1 MDHFCPPLCD
11 LYVVDWAFNVK
22 HQRYRLLAFPFP
34 ISSKPSHHKRGSR
47 LTTRRCVLHLQAR
60 SERRKVNDCVAG
72 GFTGL
77 LSWRRLARAACRVAG
92 KDTRSLRG
100 RGLSS

>member
-1 MDHFCPPLCD
+1 M
-11 LYVVDWAFNVK
+11 
-22 HQRYRLLAFPFP
+22 
-34 ISSKPSHHKRGSR
+34 
-47 LTTRRCVLHLQAR
+47 LHLQAR